1 MDVKTT
7 KPISSISWN
16 SMQYLVD
23 RLEELR
29 KAHLIAFWVLIQHH
43 AEDDEKK
50 DHIHFYVEPNRS
62 IDTEVLRDNFIELL
76 PDSKP
81 LGVNK
86 FQKSNFQNWL
96 WYCLHDQAYLL
107 TKGETRKYSY
117 SIEDLISSDD
127 EDLSQMIEENPRPE
141 SEYSKV
147 NELIDQGLSDEAI
160 AQSMNVPIF
169 RMVFFCQAVEKLRWL
184 GGTYRADR
192 KPSTEED
199 EPQSS
204 VETVINDDDLPF

>member
-1 MDVKTT
+1 MKTT

-43 AEDDEKK
+43 AEEDEKK

-62 IDTEVLRDNFIELL
+62 IDTEVLRENFIELV

-96 WYCLHDQAYLL
+96 WYCLHDKAYLFS
-107 TKGETRKYSY
+107 KGETRKYHY

-127 EDLSQMIEENPRPE
+127 GDLRQRIQENPRPE
-141 SEYSKV
+141 SEYAKV
-147 NELIDQGLSDEAI
+147 KELIDCGFSDEEI
-160 AQSMNVPIF
+160 AQAMNIPIF
-169 RMVFFCQAVEKLRWL
+169 RMVFFCQAVQKLRTL
-184 GGTYRADR
+184 ELTYRADR
-192 KPSTEED
+192 QATAE
-199 EPQSS
+199 EPQGTESIA
-204 VETVINDDDLPF
+204 ETSENDDDLPF

>member
-1 MDVKTT
+1 MKTT

-16 SMQYLVD
+16 SLQYLVD

-29 KAHLIAFWVLIQHH
+29 KSHLIAFWVLIEHH
-43 AEDDEKK
+43 AEEDEKK

-62 IDTEVLRDNFIELL
+62 IDTEVLRENFIELV

-96 WYCLHDQAYLL
+96 WYCLHDKAYLFS
-107 TKGETRKYSY
+107 KGETRKYHY

-127 EDLSQMIEENPRPE
+127 GDLRQRIQENPRPE

-147 NELIDQGLSDEAI
+147 KELIDRGLSDEEI
-160 AQSMNVPIF
+160 AQAMNIPIF
-169 RMVFFCQAVEKLRWL
+169 RMVFFCQAVQKLRTL
-184 GGTYRADR
+184 ELTYRADR
-192 KPSTEED
+192 QATAE
-199 EPQSS
+199 EPQCTESIA
-204 VETVINDDDLPF
+204 ETSENDDDLSF

>member
-1 MDVKTT
+1 MKTT

-16 SMQYLVD
+16 SRQYLVD

-29 KAHLIAFWVLIQHH
+29 KSHLIAFWVLVKHT
-43 AEDDEKK
+43 AEEDEKK

-62 IDTEVLRDNFIELL
+62 IDTELLREKFIELI
-76 PDSKP
+76 PGSKP

-86 FQKSNFQNWL
+86 FQKSDFQNWL

-107 TKGETRKYSY
+107 SKGETRKYHY

-127 EDLSQMIEENPRPE
+127 EDLMQRIQENPRPE

-147 NELIDQGLSDEAI
+147 EELIRQGLSNEAI
-160 AQSMNVPIF
+160 AQTMNIPLF
-169 RMVFFCQAVEKLRWL
+169 RFEYFCRAVEKLRTL
-184 GGTYRADR
+184 GEIYRADR
-192 KPSTEED
+192 KPSVEENETQGTAEQEED
-199 EPQSS
+199 YS
-204 VETVINDDDLPF
+204 DLPI

>member
-16 SMQYLVD
+16 TLQYLVD

-29 KAHLIAFWVLIQHH
+29 KAHVIAFWVLIQHH
-43 AEDDEKK
+43 AEEDEKK

-62 IDTEVLRDNFIELL
+62 VDTEELRENFIEVI
-76 PDSKP
+76 PGSKP

-96 WYCLHDQAYLL
+96 WYSIHDKAYLFS
-107 TKGETRKYSY
+107 KGETRKYNY
-117 SIEDLISSDD
+117 SINDLISSND
-127 EDLSQMIEENPRPE
+127 EDLRQMIEENPRPE

-147 NELIDQGLSDEAI
+147 NELIDKGLSDEEI
-160 AQSMNVPIF
+160 AQAMNVPIF

-192 KPSTEED
+192 KPSMEEYETQGKAEQEED
-199 EPQSS
+199 
-204 VETVINDDDLPF
+204 DDDLPF